1 MALWAPPLTLNVG
14 LGGNRQKQE
23 PGPVQAPECGREGV
37 RLKVQQEAVGRHQ
50 RGCLPVTGS
59 HWPQREVAPHGAAE
73 GQPCPGSGWTEDD
86 SGVRKRLLLSPGLG
100 FWAAFCPALC
110 KHQVRWMRNQLWAL
124 LVSTSPPSACWFL
137 PELPA
142 PPRPWLWALWSGPG
156 PERTVPFLCPYSL
169 AGSVPALHWA
179 SAQPQGHCCSHTGAR

>member
-1 MALWAPPLTLNVG
+1 METGTRSSSGPCVRERGDVAEGAARSLWVDIREAASMS
-14 LGGNRQKQE
+14 LG
-23 PGPVQAPECGREGV
+23 
-37 RLKVQQEAVGRHQ
+37 
-50 RGCLPVTGS
+50 VTGS
-59 HWPQREVAPHGAAE
+59 HWPQREVAQHGAAE
-73 GQPCPGSGWTEDD
+73 GQSCPGWTEDD
-86 SGVRKRLLLSPGLG
+86 SGVRKPLFLSPGLG

-110 KHQVRWMRNQLWAL
+110 KHQVRSMRNQRWAL

-156 PERTVPFLCPYSL
+156 PERTVPSLCPYSL
-169 AGSVPALHWA
+169 AGSLPALHWA